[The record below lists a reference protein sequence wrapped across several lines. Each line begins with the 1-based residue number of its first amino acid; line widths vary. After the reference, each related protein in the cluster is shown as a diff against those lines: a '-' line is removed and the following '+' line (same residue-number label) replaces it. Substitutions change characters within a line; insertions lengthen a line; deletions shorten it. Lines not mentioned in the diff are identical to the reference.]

1 MVWHFIYFK
10 VFQSRVEYRRGKGLC
25 GVCTL
30 HHFFLNVC
38 HVDMVSLIG
47 VSSSVG
53 ENDAL
58 RVLFIPQA

>member
-1 MVWHFIYFK
+1 MVWHSR

-25 GVCTL
+25 GVYTL
-30 HHFFLNVC
+30 HNFFLNMC

-47 VSSSVG
+47 VSGSVG

-58 RVLFIPQA
+58 GVLFIPQA

>member
-1 MVWHFIYFK
+1 M
-10 VFQSRVEYRRGKGLC
+10 EYRRGKGLC

-47 VSSSVG
+47 VSGSVG